1 MTIVQKKKKKKTCP
15 CWEVKREVKAK
26 ISKCPNYLIVITLI
40 TRMMQWRQ
48 SSVALIEKQNPP
60 QPFLLHRFKLWD
72 NFPQWDV
79 GPFVSSASLVG
90 LTRRCDEA
98 YVRDAS
104 IRHVRHCSWLIWIWK
119 CHGRGWSERET
130 KEGEQERKMSERFH
144 LRLKYFPWDTNFHV
158 LTSGT
163 AVAAWRP
170 QTGGHT
176 QTISLSNGA
185 SVRSDHYLHL
195 ASSYIPPFFPS
206 CCLVRPLGWKLLKPL
221 SFDLS
226 FTRCYSPTPSTLEVK
241 ADFASA
247 GLSLSP
253 FHPLFS
259 EKLLNLLCKG
269 AD

>member
-1 MTIVQKKKKKKTCP
+1 
-15 CWEVKREVKAK
+15 
-26 ISKCPNYLIVITLI
+26 
-40 TRMMQWRQ
+40 MQWRQ
-48 SSVALIEKQNPP
+48 SSVALNEKQNPQ

-119 CHGRGWSERET
+119 CHGRGWSEKET
-130 KEGEQERKMSERFH
+130 KEGVQERKMSERFH

-176 QTISLSNGA
+176 QTVSLSNGA
-185 SVRSDHYLHL
+185 SVSSDHYLYL

-226 FTRCYSPTPSTLEVK
+226 FLFSNSLYTGGEGWFCFCWSLCS
-241 ADFASA
+241 
-247 GLSLSP
+247 LSL
-253 FHPLFS
+253 HLI
-259 EKLLNLLCKG
+259 LCFLKSYWICS
-269 AD
+269 AKALTRECRRVVMRFPWRCTTLAR